1 MDRLVLFVIAVAI
14 ASASAARQKEKDWIW
29 LGIRLITHQCHYW
42 TDSSIMLQEIGR
54 NRDCGQKGTGI
65 MKGFGW
71 FCVILGCASFL
82 GAAINGNSVFG
93 PAFWLAWA
101 SISYIGQKIEKKN
114 KNITEYLAI
123 LAICRIFAANI

>member
-1 MDRLVLFVIAVAI
+1 
-14 ASASAARQKEKDWIW
+14 
-29 LGIRLITHQCHYW
+29 
-42 TDSSIMLQEIGR
+42 
-54 NRDCGQKGTGI
+54 

-71 FCVILGCASFL
+71 FCVILGSASFL

-114 KNITEYLAI
+114 KKYH
-123 LAICRIFAANI
+123 RIFGNSCYLSYICCEYIIR

>member
-1 MDRLVLFVIAVAI
+1 
-14 ASASAARQKEKDWIW
+14 
-29 LGIRLITHQCHYW
+29 
-42 TDSSIMLQEIGR
+42 
-54 NRDCGQKGTGI
+54 

-71 FCVILGCASFL
+71 FCVILGSASFL

-93 PAFWLAWA
+93 PAFWLALGIYLVHRA
-101 SISYIGQKIEKKN
+101 KNRKEK